1 MLVLTVVVLAVALT
15 AVALSEGDSDTGA
28 TQRPKRSPQAKPS
41 LRPKS
46 PAQRKTSPPPKLQPV
61 TDGVPQPTNLAFDRG
76 GRLWISSAGYKP
88 AEGDGVWF
96 LSHPRA
102 KPTHVVTGLPG
113 ALGLV
118 WVRGTLF
125 VSHLRPDSVG
135 TQHRV
140 GQVTA
145 FSGFDG
151 RGFAHRRVVVD
162 DIPTGLHS
170 VDSLAARQD
179 GRIFL
184 SVGSR
189 TDSEPPA
196 ERLSASVISFK
207 PDGSDLRVAA
217 RGLRNP
223 YGLAFLPDRRT
234 LAISDEGR
242 DDLGLDQPPEE
253 LNVQDTDARPADF
266 GFPRCYGQGG
276 SACAGTRR
284 ARVRMPA
291 HAAASGVAVAEG
303 FGSLGPSAFVALFG
317 STFDKPPTGGE
328 VVRIPLHGGRPSRRA
343 VPFAR
348 DVGSQE
354 PLGLAMGPDQ
364 RLYVTLWKSGRVAAI
379 SPPRGTDPRG

>member
-1 MLVLTVVVLAVALT
+1 
-15 AVALSEGDSDTGA
+15 
-28 TQRPKRSPQAKPS
+28 
-41 LRPKS
+41 
-46 PAQRKTSPPPKLQPV
+46 
-61 TDGVPQPTNLAFDRG
+61 
-76 GRLWISSAGYKP
+76 
-88 AEGDGVWF
+88 
-96 LSHPRA
+96 
-102 KPTHVVTGLPG
+102 
-113 ALGLV
+113 
-118 WVRGTLF
+118 
-125 VSHLRPDSVG
+125 
-135 TQHRV
+135 
-140 GQVTA
+140 
-145 FSGFDG
+145 
-151 RGFAHRRVVVD
+151 VD

-184 SVGSR
+184 SVGSQ
-189 TDSEPPA
+189 TDSDPPT

-207 PDGSDLRVAA
+207 PDGSDLRIAA

-291 HAAASGVAVAEG
+291 HSAASGVAVAED
-303 FGSLGPSAFVALFG
+303 FGSLGPSVFVALFG